1 MEDLN
6 IISVGDQSQSQPT
19 WRPPVVASEP
29 VVDFT
34 VPNQRRGAEEAIN
47 YKELLKKYFFNY
59 WYLYVLFVPI
69 FLALSYFALKLAEPH
84 YGIRSKILIR
94 EVENDFGATEDWL
107 KRSLN
112 FTSVSENV
120 SNEIQ
125 VLSSF
130 SLMGSVVDQLDLGT
144 KYNWK
149 EGLKNREGY
158 TEFPIVLD
166 TVSLLSNEYT
176 YLPFDIIPVDD
187 KTFQFVEDS
196 LIDSYQFGEL
206 FTNKYGTFR
215 INMRNPIPEET
226 QATMQIIVMNPKAV
240 TEGYLG
246 KLKIEHSD
254 ENSTMLELFMEDAV
268 PQKGIDVMTTMIAE
282 YARVKNEENNKNLG
296 GTLEFLDDRLQDVS
310 TNLRSVESSVEVYKL
325 RNQVTAATTSDLDI
339 VLKKASSL
347 ALEKR
352 DLDLQLNML
361 DLMSNSL
368 KTASDDFELI
378 SANVSSISKELY
390 DLLELYNGLVLERRQ
405 LLKSAGLSNPVLQN
419 NTEKLTN
426 LKASIILA
434 VATKRNEV
442 RLNIEATNTEYQLSA
457 KRLRSVPTI
466 ERNLADKERERAIIE
481 NLYVYLLQKREEAA
495 LARISSSQNFK
506 LIDAPRSTIQPVSPK
521 SMVFYLG
528 GLFGGFGLPL
538 FLVFAFDFFKN
549 SIRTE
554 EDIREVIPNR
564 TVMGV
569 IAKNKNRK
577 ELVMTENTNS
587 LASEHFRSLRANL
600 EFFHRNGKQTV
611 MVTSSTA
618 NEGKTFVACNLA
630 ISFALAGKKT
640 ILLDFD
646 LRKPDVL
653 NTLKNERD
661 FRDRGLSDYLVG
673 RTSMRRTI
681 QQSVVSDNLHL
692 IPGGRVSKNPAEL
705 LKAHKLGGLFSFL
718 RKNYDVV
725 IVDTAPI
732 GRVADAILLSKYM
745 TKSLFVIRAGFTK
758 DFMLENAKEFF
769 DQGKL
774 TEPSLVL
781 NGAKES
787 MRYGYANYGT

>member
-6 IISVGDQSQSQPT
+6 IVSVNEEANSAPT
-19 WRPPVVASEP
+19 WRSPVVSAEP
-29 VVDFT
+29 VVDFS
-34 VPNQRRGAEEAIN
+34 VPNQIKGTEEAIN
-47 YKELLKKYFFNY
+47 YKEILKKYFFDH
-59 WYLYVLFVPI
+59 WYLYILFVPV
-69 FLALSYFALKLAEPH
+69 FLALSYFALNLAEPQF
-84 YGIRSKILIR
+84 GIQSSILIK
-94 EVENDFGATEDWL
+94 EVENEFGATEDWL

-125 VLSSF
+125 MLSSF
-130 SLMGSVVDQLDLGT
+130 SLMGSVVDQLGLGI
-144 KYNWK
+144 KYNWND
-149 EGLKNREGY
+149 GLRNREGY

-166 TVSLLSNEYT
+166 TVSLFSNEYT

-187 KTFQFVEDS
+187 NSFRFVEDS
-196 LIDSYQFGEL
+196 LIDRYQFGEL

-215 INMRNPIPEET
+215 INIRNPLPT
-226 QATMQIIVMNPKAV
+226 PSDATMQIMVMNPNAV
-240 TEGYLG
+240 TEGYLN
-246 KLKIEHSD
+246 KLKIELSD
-254 ENSTMLELFMEDAV
+254 ENSTMLGLYMEDAV

-282 YARVKNEENNKNLG
+282 YARVKNEENSKTLG
-296 GTLEFLDDRLQDVS
+296 GTLEFLDDRLKDVS

-325 RNQVTAATTSDLDI
+325 RNRVTAATTSDLDI

-361 DLMSNSL
+361 DLMSSSFQ
-368 KTASDDFELI
+368 TASKDFELI

-426 LKASIILA
+426 LKASIVLA

-442 RLNIEATNTEYQLSA
+442 RLNIEATDTEYQISA

-466 ERNLADKERERAIIE
+466 ERNLADKERERSIIE

-506 LIDAPRSTIQPVSPK
+506 LIDAPRSTLQPVSPK

-538 FLVFAFDFFKN
+538 FLIFTFDFFKN

-554 EDIREVIPNR
+554 DDIREVIPNR

-577 ELVMTENTNS
+577 ELVVTENSNS
-587 LASEHFRSLRANL
+587 IASEHFRSLRANL
-600 EFFHRNGKQTV
+600 EFFHRNGQQTV

-661 FRDRGLSDYLVG
+661 YRDRGLSDYLGG

-681 QQSVVSDNLHL
+681 QQSVVSENLHL
-692 IPGGRVSKNPAEL
+692 IPGGPVSKNPSEL
-705 LKAHKLGGLFSFL
+705 LRAHKLGELFSFL

-732 GRVADAILLSKYM
+732 GRIADAILLGKYM

-769 DQGKL
+769 DEGKL

-787 MRYGYANYGT
+787 KRYGYANYGA